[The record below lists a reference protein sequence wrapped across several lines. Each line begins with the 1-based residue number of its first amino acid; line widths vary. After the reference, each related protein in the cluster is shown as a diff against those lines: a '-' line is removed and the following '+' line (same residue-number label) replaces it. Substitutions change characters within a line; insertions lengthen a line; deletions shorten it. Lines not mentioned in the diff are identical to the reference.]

1 MSGFGFLSPLLLGLS
16 ALAVPIILLYMLRLR
31 RTDMPISSTFLWQQ
45 LVRDR
50 EANAPWQRL
59 RPNLLL
65 LLQLLILLALVLA
78 LARPFREVKTITTG
92 RTVLLIDASASM
104 NATDVDGKSRF
115 QEAKDLALDAVNT
128 LGSDDT
134 MTIIR
139 VAEVPEVLAAASR
152 DRTVLRRAIRD
163 ANPSQGSADW
173 AAALTLAAA
182 GARGVDELQVVV
194 LSDGGLPTDLPDI
207 PGQLRYVKVGEQVD
221 NLAIS
226 ALSTRAL
233 PGEPPQLFA
242 QITNYG
248 DQNTRTIFELHLD
261 GEFYSSQFYDVPAA
275 STINIIVNDLTQP
288 FTELEARLSKPSSES
303 VTDYLSSDNVA
314 YAINTDTSNGNVLLM
329 TEGNIFIERI
339 LSNLPGVNLTLGDI
353 SRGLPS
359 GDYELVVFD
368 GWLPP
373 TLPDVDMLIF
383 DPPQST
389 ALFDVVGES
398 TATTIDPLTGGVLR
412 DDDRTRFVSFA
423 DVGIRQFRTL
433 DRIDWATALVE
444 TQDAAPLVLAGE
456 VQGRQVAVFTFALGD
471 SDLPLQITWPILMT
485 RLMEWYRPQR
495 AVSIDSLAPGQ
506 SLTIRPSVDADT
518 VRIEN
523 PHGDTITLRL
533 EDVAEVAYADT
544 TTLGFYEVEVVF
556 DGNVVQRDR
565 FAVNLF
571 DARESRIAPVDEI
584 RVQTAGGETLITS
597 TQREETGRRELWT
610 FLASLALLILG
621 IEWWYYHRSLTRK
634 PKALLTTFRDQN
646 QPRQKRRWWQVKG
659 LTR

>member
-1 MSGFGFLSPLLLGLS
+1 MSGFGLLSPLLLGLS

-59 RPNLLL
+59 RPNWLL

-134 MTIIR
+134 MTVIR

-152 DRTVLRRAIRD
+152 DRTVLRRAIRE
-163 ANPSQGSADW
+163 AKPSQGSADW

-194 LSDGGLPTDLPDI
+194 LSDGGLPADLPDI

-248 DQNTRTIFELHLD
+248 DQNTRAIFELHLD
-261 GEFYSSQFYDVPAA
+261 GEFYSSQFYDVPTA

-288 FTELEARLSKPSSES
+288 FTELEARLSKPSNES
-303 VTDYLSSDNVA
+303 VTDYLSTDNVA

-373 TLPDVDMLIF
+373 TLPDVDMLII
-383 DPPQST
+383 DPTQST
-389 ALFDVVGES
+389 TLFDVVGES

-412 DDDRTRFVSFA
+412 DDDRTRFVNFA
-423 DVGIRQFRTL
+423 DVSIRQIRTL
-433 DRIDWATALVE
+433 DRIEWATTLVE
-444 TQDAAPLVLAGE
+444 TQNGEPLVLAGE
-456 VQGRQVAVFTFALGD
+456 VQGRQVALFTFALGD

-495 AVSIDSLAPGQ
+495 AVSVDSLAPGQ

-518 VRIEN
+518 VRIKD
-523 PHGDTITLRL
+523 PHGNTTTLRL
-533 EDVAEVAYADT
+533 ENVAEVAYADT

-556 DGNVVQRDR
+556 DGNVVQRDH

-571 DARESRIAPVDEI
+571 DARESQIAPVDEI
-584 RVQTAGGETLITS
+584 RVQTASGETLITS

-610 FLASLALLILG
+610 YLAGLALLILG

-634 PKALLTTFRDQN
+634 PKALMTTFRDQN

-659 LTR
+659 LNR